1 MAVQYE
7 RVEGWL
13 EGAGGVQLF
22 YQGWLPQAG
31 PRAVILICHGFGEH
45 SGRYGNVVEALVPHG
60 YAVYGVDH
68 RGHGKSGGLRAQIDH
83 YDTWLS
89 DFDAFRRVV
98 VSRHADVP
106 AFVLGHSMGGN
117 VALGYALL
125 HQEDLA
131 GLVLS
136 GPAIASKKLPPAPAI
151 PLMMALSRVLPN
163 LPAITLDPDDISRDT
178 AVVAAYRADPL
189 VWHGKVKLRIAAEQL
204 RGMLS
209 FPDRVGDL
217 KLPLLVLHGTAD
229 RLTDP
234 AGSRM
239 LQQRAGSPDK
249 TVRFYDGLSHE
260 VYNEP
265 ERQRVL
271 ADLQA
276 WLDERAPGAPGSA

>member
-1 MAVQYE
+1 
-7 RVEGWL
+7 
-13 EGAGGVQLF
+13 
-22 YQGWLPQAG
+22 
-31 PRAVILICHGFGEH
+31 
-45 SGRYGNVVEALVPHG
+45 
-60 YAVYGVDH
+60 
-68 RGHGKSGGLRAQIDH
+68 
-83 YDTWLS
+83 
-89 DFDAFRRVV
+89 
-98 VSRHADVP
+98 
-106 AFVLGHSMGGN
+106 MGGN

-163 LPAITLDPDDISRDT
+163 LPAITLDPDDISRDP